1 MLITPIS
8 VRRYA
13 NSVGFTFGLIETLS
27 AGVLS
32 AIHGS
37 SADEHELRIIDY
49 PRPRRN
55 GIRTFG
61 RNYIIKHYNNIIHS
75 STEYLYSCGAIS
87 DVCDSPI
94 RHGDLTRRSYIYIIR
109 LSTI

>member
-1 MLITPIS
+1 

-27 AGVLS
+27 TAGVLS
-32 AIHGS
+32 AIHGC

-55 GIRTFG
+55 EIRTFG
-61 RNYIIKHYNNIIHS
+61 RNYIIKHFNNVIRS
-75 STEYLYSCGAIS
+75 SIEYLYSGGVIS

-94 RHGDLTRRSYIYIIR
+94 RHGDLTRRSYIYIYN
-109 LSTI
+109 